1 MDSSDE
7 EKPVDLPP
15 IRVRSS
21 ELNQKQMKDI
31 LLCLDNLFK
40 KYTLDKDICVELVKF
55 MKSKP
60 EYKKLGDGEW
70 QCIIGSNFGCS
81 LSYDLGLLTF
91 FDFLSNG
98 KSILLFKSG

>member
-1 MDSSDE
+1 MDSDE
-7 EKPVDLPP
+7 EKQVDLPP

-21 ELNQKQMKDI
+21 ELNPKFMKDI
-31 LLCLDNLFK
+31 LLKLDELFK
-40 KYTLDKDICVELVKF
+40 KYTLDKDICVELVKHV
-55 MKSKP
+55 KTNP
-60 EYKKLGDGEW
+60 EYKKKGEGEW

-81 LSYDLGLLTF
+81 LSYDLELLTF

>member
-1 MDSSDE
+1 MDSDE
-7 EKPVDLPP
+7 EKQVDLPP

-21 ELNQKQMKDI
+21 ELNQKFMKDI
-31 LLCLDNLFK
+31 LLKLDELFK
-40 KYTLDKDICVELVKF
+40 KYTLDKDVCVELIKHVKTNQ
-55 MKSKP
+55 
-60 EYKKLGDGEW
+60 EYKKKGEGEW

-81 LSYDLGLLTF
+81 LSYDLELLTF